1 MVILFCIVLLLYS
14 NGIKSVSN
22 SKKEIEFKVLNGN
35 NYYSIASKLKEK
47 GLIKSEVWYKVYLKL
62 NKTKLIKQGI
72 HKLKKNMNVSEL
84 VEELSKNGFD
94 PNALNL
100 TFKEGYNFLDIINT
114 ITTNTNNTEEDII
127 NLLNNQEYI
136 DKIIDEYWFITDEI
150 KNDKLYYKLEGYLYP
165 DTYQIKDKDVSV
177 ETIFNEMLKQMD
189 KKLSKYKDKIEESEY
204 SVHELLTLASIIEL
218 EGVNELDRGNI
229 SGVFYNRLK
238 SNMSLGSD
246 VTSYYGSKVRLSER
260 DLTKQELN
268 DDNGY
273 NTRVSNMAGKL
284 PIGPICSPSIDS
296 INASINPTLNEYYFF
311 VSDKDN
317 NTYFTKNNEEH
328 VAKIKELKDEG
339 KWYQY

>member
-22 SKKEIEFKVLNGN
+22 SKKEIEFKVLKGN

-72 HKLKKNMNVSEL
+72 HKLRKNMNVSEL

-218 EGVNELDRGNI
+218 EGVNESDRGNI

>member
-1 MVILFCIVLLLYS
+1 M
-14 NGIKSVSN
+14 
-22 SKKEIEFKVLNGN
+22 
-35 NYYSIASKLKEK
+35 
-47 GLIKSEVWYKVYLKL
+47 
-62 NKTKLIKQGI
+62 
-72 HKLKKNMNVSEL
+72 
-84 VEELSKNGFD
+84 
-94 PNALNL
+94 
-100 TFKEGYNFLDIINT
+100 
-114 ITTNTNNTEEDII
+114 
-127 NLLNNQEYI
+127 
-136 DKIIDEYWFITDEI
+136 
-150 KNDKLYYKLEGYLYP
+150 YYKLEGYLYP